1 VTGVLDLFK
10 QITNA
15 VLDLQNATLQSYPR
29 PLKALARLLRHPD
42 LATANAALTQ
52 DLNLDAFLAESERS
66 QRGMM
71 GSAELAWPDSTEK
84 VLGLSLLLIEKFAE
98 NPDYMAQLGH
108 VYFYT
113 GSKILPGVQA
123 ATSQIIIP
131 FLRDYKTYVLNG
143 ANSPIKLVLPLSNR
157 VFIVHGQDTGA
168 RDAVAR
174 FLDSVG
180 FQSVILHEQANRGL
194 TVIEKV
200 EANSD
205 VGFAVVLLTPDDM
218 GNLKDGIPVPRP
230 RQNVVLELGYFIGK
244 LGRNKVCALKRGDM
258 EIPSELAGMVW
269 EAMDDKGG
277 WKQALARELQAA
289 GHVVD
294 WNKVMS

>member
-1 VTGVLDLFK
+1 MTAELDLFK

-143 ANSPIKLVLPLSNR
+143 ANSPTKLVLPLSKR
-157 VFIVHGQDTGA
+157 GIHRARTGHRREGCRRAFPRQRRIPVGHSSRTGQPRLD
-168 RDAVAR
+168 RDR
-174 FLDSVG
+174 EG
-180 FQSVILHEQANRGL
+180 RGQQRRG
-194 TVIEKV
+194 IR
-200 EANSD
+200 
-205 VGFAVVLLTPDDM
+205 GRTPD
-218 GNLKDGIPVPRP
+218 
-230 RQNVVLELGYFIGK
+230 
-244 LGRNKVCALKRGDM
+244 
-258 EIPSELAGMVW
+258 AG
-269 EAMDDKGG
+269 
-277 WKQALARELQAA
+277 
-289 GHVVD
+289 
-294 WNKVMS
+294 